1 MCNFNFDLK
10 KVLSHAMVPREGFND
25 LNQSAH
31 PCLSAKM
38 KTQAR
43 LGTGH
48 GKSTMANVCG
58 DLKKCGWKKASIS
71 AHD

>member
-1 MCNFNFDLK
+1 MCHFSFYFK
-10 KVLSHAMVPREGFND
+10 KVLSHAMLPREGFND

-31 PCLSAKM
+31 SCLSAKM
-38 KTQAR
+38 KTPAR

-58 DLKKCGWKKASIS
+58 YFKKKTMWLEKK
-71 AHD
+71 H